1 MATYRAFEPAIVREM
16 PHVFGIADHF
26 ETDRDWWADTIDTSG
41 TITAAS
47 GFGGHCIITSHSDDN
62 DEAYRASNPIFQ
74 FAANKPLFAKIRL
87 KYTEA
92 NTDDANVLF
101 GLQTDLNADAML
113 DDGGGP
119 ATSSAYNAVWY
130 KVDGGT
136 TWNVRTSV
144 NGTATTT
151 ATDYTAGGGAW
162 TTLGIEYLPVGSAR
176 AEVSFWIDTAGGDNM
191 VQAMEASSTRGAF
204 ETRPIKHYMTSLAG
218 GVVGLI
224 FGIKAGG
231 ANAEV
236 LTVDYASC
244 YQKL

>member
-1 MATYRAFEPAIVREM
+1 MPYQVFEPDVVRQQH
-16 PHVFGIADHF
+16 HVFGIADHF
-26 ETDRDWWADTIDTSG
+26 ETDRDWWVDTIDTSG
-41 TITAAS
+41 TITAAT
-47 GFGGHCIITSHSDDN
+47 GFGGHCVITSHSDDN
-62 DEAYRASNPIFQ
+62 DESYRASNPIFQ
-74 FAANKPLFAKIRL
+74 FAADKPLVARIRL

-92 NTDDANVLF
+92 ATDDANVIF
-101 GLQTDLNADAML
+101 GLQTDLNADALL
-113 DDGGGP
+113 DNGGGP

-136 TWNVRTSV
+136 TWNVRTAV

-162 TTLGIEYLPVGSAR
+162 QTLEISYMPKSSGL
-176 AEVSFWIDTAGGDNM
+176 AEVTFGIDTAGGNDIR
-191 VQAMEASSTRGAF
+191 QAMQSAATRSYAF
-204 ETRPIKHYMTSLAG
+204 QTSGIKHTMTSLAG

-236 LTVDYASC
+236 LTVDYVSC
-244 YQKL
+244 FQRV